1 MDEQNNQEDPIE
13 EQIEEEE
20 LGITDKM
27 VGVLTEPSTFFKKI
41 ANLPLKSS
49 DWLIPLIIAIVITM
63 ISSAIMMTNPAI
75 KADMQE
81 KQMKQVEKYFQEQV
95 DKGAMTQAQADQ
107 IMDQQAQ
114 RMEQGSGLQLTIAM
128 ISIPIIFFIV
138 FFIIAGVYFL
148 LSKFALKGDGTY
160 KTTLSAYGLSY
171 YVVIIQ
177 AIVIIIVAIALG
189 KMLRDVS
196 VGSLMGM
203 DSETLGG
210 WFMHR
215 LDIFSIWLYS
225 VISIALAKMFKSE
238 NTLKYFIGVFGL
250 WIGFSLL
257 FHFVG
262 KAVPFL
268 KAFGL

>member
-1 MDEQNNQEDPIE
+1 
-13 EQIEEEE
+13 
-20 LGITDKM
+20 
-27 VGVLTEPSTFFKKI
+27 
-41 ANLPLKSS
+41 
-49 DWLIPLIIAIVITM
+49 
-63 ISSAIMMTNPAI
+63 
-75 KADMQE
+75 
-81 KQMKQVEKYFQEQV
+81 
-95 DKGAMTQAQADQ
+95 
-107 IMDQQAQ
+107 
-114 RMEQGSGLQLTIAM
+114 M

-148 LSKFALKGDGTY
+148 LSKFALKGEGTY

-262 KAVPFL
+262 QALPFL